1 MGLLS
6 GLFGRNRAD
15 MKDAA
20 QIYEKVMA
28 QSRRPEFFGDG
39 RFPDSYD
46 GRIDLL
52 TFNLS
57 LIMKRLREFGKNGQ
71 ILSQSIFDTLRD
83 DFEVALREEGLSDKG
98 VAKRIKPMIQLFY
111 DRLKKYD
118 AAVDEGT
125 MVTILTESLGGEDMS
140 VFADSV
146 SLYGQRFFDSLSDLS
161 LGEIARTKFIFPT
174 LEK

>member
-71 ILSQSIFDTLRD
+71 IL
-83 DFEVALREEGLSDKG
+83 LREEGLSDKG